1 MRKLLSSSHCDATDQ
16 ASAGLESVLPRR
28 RNGAGRWVLAVLVG
42 CVALLVAAPVAAA
55 ATGKIKGTVT
65 DAVTHTGLV
74 GVGVTVYSS
83 SGEFVE
89 SVSTKAGGGYEAE
102 GLTERQ
108 YKVKFS
114 DEPAY
119 AAQYYNDQSSLASAN
134 LVSVEEAKTTENI
147 NAALKEPGKI
157 SGRVTNASG
166 TPLSG
171 VTVYVYSSSEEF
183 HIVELTFTNGN
194 GEYTVE
200 GLPEGSYKVGFFAFG
215 TEYVPQYYNGQSSFA
230 SANSIAVSAGAT
242 ATGINAALKE
252 PSKISGTVTDAVTH
266 GGLAKIGVY
275 AFSANPE
282 AEGYSSGSAET
293 NASGAYTVTGLR
305 SGSYKVEFYW
315 VYSEAERKAC
325 EHAPQCP
332 PKYILQYFNDQPSE
346 ATANTVGASEGSVT
360 SGINAAMVPAAPVNT
375 ALPVVSGTPTVGDL
389 LACSNGSW
397 TGESEQKLSVGWPL
411 TTPFTYQWLRD
422 GGPIA
427 GATTAAYVVQAV
439 DVGHGLVCEVAATN
453 DAGHASAKSNPVAVT
468 PPAVTLSSTKIVVSG
483 GSARVPIACANA
495 TCAGTIELTGQVA
508 VKGKGKKKAK
518 KKTVVLAKG
527 SYSLAAGKKGTI
539 AVRLTAAGRSALAK
553 AKRHKLS
560 GKAVVSVT
568 GGKTVQM
575 SVVLSET
582 KMK

>member
-1 MRKLLSSSHCDATDQ
+1 
-16 ASAGLESVLPRR
+16 
-28 RNGAGRWVLAVLVG
+28 VLVG
-42 CVALLVAAPVAAA
+42 CVALFAVAPVAAA
-55 ATGKIKGTVT
+55 QAAGTASLTGTVT
-65 DAVTHTGLV
+65 ATKGGAALEGIEVTASGSAGFGTTTTGAGGKYTIAGGQLGGGSYTVTFSDPSEKFVPRKEFASLTEGAATTLNAAMQEPGSISGTVTSAATGTGLG
-74 GVGVTVYSS
+74 GVFVSIRSIFRETFESMTTEASGHYTFKDLPPGTYFIEFFVN
-83 SGEFVE
+83 SGEYLRQNAEATV
-89 SVSTKAGGGYEAE
+89 AE
-102 GLTERQ
+102 G
-108 YKVKFS
+108 
-114 DEPAY
+114 
-119 AAQYYNDQSSLASAN
+119 AATQ
-134 LVSVEEAKTTENI
+134 V
-147 NAALKEPGKI
+147 NAALKEG
-157 SGRVTNASG
+157 G
-166 TPLSG
+166 
-171 VTVYVYSSSEEF
+171 
-183 HIVELTFTNGN
+183 
-194 GEYTVE
+194 
-200 GLPEGSYKVGFFAFG
+200 
-215 TEYVPQYYNGQSSFA
+215 
-230 SANSIAVSAGAT
+230 
-242 ATGINAALKE
+242 
-252 PSKISGTVTDAVTH
+252 KISGTVTDAVTH

-282 AEGYSSGSAET
+282 AEGYSSGTAET

-560 GKAVVSVT
+560 GKAGVSVT
-568 GGKTVQM
+568 GGKTVQK

-582 KMK
+582 KKK